1 MADTSYNQW
10 AYGNYGYSQDF
21 GGGASVNAAYGSRS
35 GNNNKLNTHR
45 YTRNDI
51 RVAENDLKPLTPYTN
66 SKVMLSTNIFI
77 YSNQSIVGMLQSF
90 AISEQRQI
98 NKLQAIGWEG
108 VVQAVP
114 NNTRGGSLSV
124 NRIALY
130 NSTLY
135 NALGLNT
142 YANAHNKLGSKVHT
156 PSNMSEGDKWDKYT
170 FEQDAKGPQV
180 SSGLVFRTLKDQRA
194 PLEIMVKTRLNGSE
208 NDSRPEFYTVTYI
221 DCWLSQY
228 SKPYSVQTIMS

>member
-1 MADTSYNQW
+1 MATDYNYW
-10 AYGNYGYSQDF
+10 AYGTYGYSKDNS
-21 GGGASVNAAYGSRS
+21 GGQSVNTAYNSTGA

-90 AISEQRQI
+90 SISEQRQI

-114 NNTRGGSLSV
+114 SNTRGGSLSV

-156 PSNMSEGDKWDKYT
+156 PPNPAEGDKWDNK
-170 FEQDAKGPQV
+170 
-180 SSGLVFRTLKDQRA
+180 
-194 PLEIMVKTRLNGSE
+194 
-208 NDSRPEFYTVTYI
+208 
-221 DCWLSQY
+221 
-228 SKPYSVQTIMS
+228 